1 MYPHMKCWVRQING
15 VLARSMERAATRCA
29 AGAGAANRLEAPSM
43 PPAARL
49 CAEVLL
55 SHDLQSLR
63 LATLE
68 GLG

>member
-1 MYPHMKCWVRQING
+1 
-15 VLARSMERAATRCA
+15 
-29 AGAGAANRLEAPSM
+29 M